1 MNVRILDEAEQDLVD
16 GFRFYEMTDEGL
28 GDYFLDS
35 LFADIDSLHLY
46 AGIHS
51 VNFGC
56 YRLLS
61 KRFPFA
67 ICYKLEGQIANVPI
81 CAKNTETPVRTVVMK
96 PAPNATPMMNL
107 GRRENDWGI
116 LTST

>member
-1 MNVRILDEAEQDLVD
+1 MNVRLLDEAEQDLVD
-16 GFRFYEMTDEGL
+16 GFRFYEMQGEGL

-46 AGIHS
+46 AGIQS
-51 VNFGC
+51 VNFGY

-67 ICYKLEGQIANVPI
+67 VLHLSMILFGVL
-81 CAKNTETPVRTVVMK
+81 PVFFT
-96 PAPNATPMMNL
+96 N
-107 GRRENDWGI
+107 
-116 LTST
+116 TSTITIASGSTRYMILQF